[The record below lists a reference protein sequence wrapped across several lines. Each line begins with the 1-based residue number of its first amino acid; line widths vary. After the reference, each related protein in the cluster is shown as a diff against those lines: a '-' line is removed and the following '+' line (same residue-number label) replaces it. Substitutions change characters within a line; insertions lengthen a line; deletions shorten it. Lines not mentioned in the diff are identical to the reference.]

1 MERWLA
7 SLKPKEYQD
16 QKKKRLTSKAPVFC
30 QCLQGVMVRLYSK
43 GVDAMKTKTTKF
55 MGKTV
60 AVYGQRKRV
69 EKNRYGLSFGS
80 TFTGLHL
87 GKTSRYLSIPFLSKR
102 KFGGVRDIVKVS

>member
-1 MERWLA
+1 MSRQGW
-7 SLKPKEYQD
+7 SL
-16 QKKKRLTSKAPVFC
+16 TNKAPVFC

-60 AVYGQRKRV
+60 MVYGYRPREVK
-69 EKNRYGLSFGS
+69 KRYGVGFGD
-80 TFTGLHL
+80 TFTGFHW
-87 GKTSRYLSIPFLSKR
+87 GKSSHYLSFPFMSKR

>member
-1 MERWLA
+1 MSRQGW
-7 SLKPKEYQD
+7 SV
-16 QKKKRLTSKAPVFC
+16 TSKAPVFC

-43 GVDAMKTKTTKF
+43 GVDAMRTKTTKF

-69 EKNRYGLSFGS
+69 ASNRFGLSLGE
-80 TFTGLHL
+80 TFAGLHV
-87 GKTSRYLSIPFLSKR
+87 GKTSHYLSMPIFTKR